1 MKSAECRHRADVAEY
16 VRGELDAAAC
26 SAMDAHLSGCVACR
40 AAVEDARRVMARLG
54 ADPDVAVSRD
64 QVTLVLDRIAKRPVV
79 MWSPWVRGLAAAAGL
94 ALLLGGW
101 VWLRG
106 GHGSAVSAK
115 DDPLPAAAAWLCET
129 QEADG
134 SWSTAR
140 WGGRPQFEVALTGLS
155 LMALLQEEDRT
166 DAGQAAVDRAV
177 GYLVSQQDDAGRIGP
192 AFDAELYNQG
202 IATLALVRAYQARR
216 TEALRKV
223 LDKSLVRMESLQNPD
238 GGWGYQN
245 TMDKESNMSMTLWQV
260 EALRLAGKAGWES
273 GRERAARGLRWMT
286 RMVSRNGSFGYRQP
300 GDVEGK
306 SQTLTAMG
314 AMSLADGGEGFLL
327 SPEVSRAVREQ
338 VARVA
343 DGMEPDMDYYR
354 RYFLAATLKKM
365 GEEPAAVR
373 RLTDLRKQLV
383 ARQVGDG
390 VYRGSWPAD
399 DQWGSAGGRVYATA
413 MASLSLQ

>member
-1 MKSAECRHRADVAEY
+1 MKSAECRHRADVAEFI
-16 VRGELDAAAC
+16 RGELDAAAC
-26 SAMDAHLSGCVACR
+26 SVMDAHLSGCAECR

-64 QVTLVLDRIAKRPVV
+64 QVPLVLDRIAGRPVV
-79 MWSPWVRGLAAAAGL
+79 MGGLWVRGVAAAAGL

-101 VWLRG
+101 VWLRNG
-106 GHGSAVSAK
+106 AGPAVAAK
-115 DDPLPAAAAWLCET
+115 ADPLPAAVAWLCET

-155 LMALLQEEDRT
+155 LMALLQEEEKT
-166 DAGQAAVDRAV
+166 GAGQAAIDRAV
-177 GYLVSQQDDAGRIGP
+177 GYLVSQQDDTGRLGP

-202 IATLALVRAYQARR
+202 IATLALARAYQARR

-223 LDKSLVRMESLQNPD
+223 LDKSLARMESLQNAD

-245 TMDKESNMSMTLWQV
+245 TMDKASNMSLTLWQV
-260 EALRLAGKAGWES
+260 EALRLAGKAGWVT
-273 GRERAARGLRWMT
+273 GRDRAARGLRWMT

-300 GDVEGK
+300 GDVEGNA
-306 SQTLTAMG
+306 QTLTAMG
-314 AMSLADGGEGFLL
+314 AMSLVEGGEGFLL
-327 SPEVSRAVREQ
+327 NPEVSRAVREQ

-343 DGMEPDMDYYR
+343 EGMEPDMDYYR

-365 GEEPAAVR
+365 GEEPATVR
-373 RLTDLRKQLV
+373 RLTDLRKQLI

-390 VYRGSWPAD
+390 VHKGSWPAD

-413 MASLSLQ
+413 MASLSLR